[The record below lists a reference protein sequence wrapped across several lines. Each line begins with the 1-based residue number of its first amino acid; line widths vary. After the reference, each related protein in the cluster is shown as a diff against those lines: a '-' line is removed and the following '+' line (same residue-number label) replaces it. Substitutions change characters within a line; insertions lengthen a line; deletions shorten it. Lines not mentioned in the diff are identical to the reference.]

1 MNKKKEKSKENKK
14 NIENCLVCVNA
25 CVCLQV
31 SFQTATGA
39 IKEISRHILKAAL
52 FFCFNAPF
60 YDCWPCRLSLFL
72 FSLSLSFSLF
82 TWPVNFKHI
91 YIYIYVYMAYNM
103 YSVDILQSSS
113 CYSGRCGKAA
123 SRYLCA
129 WVDCGKSIARR
140 LATLSRHVLSVRF
153 VGRYEFSRVCRSRLG
168 RLYLS
173 LIITPDVSQGSGN
186 PTLAHPLAFSA
197 VLLSISFSISEIKMP
212 TFLSF
217 FRSLYLSLCATYLS
231 LYLSVFRNQIR
242 FTDNPR
248 LV

>member
-91 YIYIYVYMAYNM
+91 YIYIYT
-103 YSVDILQSSS
+103 SIWHIICILLIYFSLPLVTVGVVEKLPLVIYVHGLTVAKVSLADLPPWVAMSFQFDLLDAMNFQEF
-113 CYSGRCGKAA
+113 AA
-123 SRYLCA
+123 Q
-129 WVDCGKSIARR
+129 D
-140 LATLSRHVLSVRF
+140 
-153 VGRYEFSRVCRSRLG
+153 LG
-168 RLYLS
+168 DYIS
-173 LIITPDVSQGSGN
+173 LW
-186 PTLAHPLAFSA
+186 
-197 VLLSISFSISEIKMP
+197 
-212 TFLSF
+212 
-217 FRSLYLSLCATYLS
+217 
-231 LYLSVFRNQIR
+231 
-242 FTDNPR
+242 
-248 LV
+248 